1 MGEVL
6 MQRNLIPQSAPSP
19 STPYEQL
26 PVWGAS
32 NITSPQHSSKCDQA
46 LSISFRLDHGE
57 AKVLSHVR
65 LFVTH
70 GLLPVRLL
78 CPWNSPCQNRSGL
91 PFPSPRDLPN
101 PGIKLRSPPLHA
113 DSSPSEPPGKP
124 KNTGVGSLSL
134 LHGFGL
140 S

>member
-1 MGEVL
+1 

-65 LFVTH
+65 LFVT
-70 GLLPVRLL
+70 
-78 CPWNSPCQNRSGL
+78 PWSVACQA
-91 PFPSPRDLPN
+91 
-101 PGIKLRSPPLHA
+101 PL
-113 DSSPSEPPGKP
+113 SMEFSMPE
-124 KNTGVGSLSL
+124 
-134 LHGFGL
+134 
-140 S
+140 